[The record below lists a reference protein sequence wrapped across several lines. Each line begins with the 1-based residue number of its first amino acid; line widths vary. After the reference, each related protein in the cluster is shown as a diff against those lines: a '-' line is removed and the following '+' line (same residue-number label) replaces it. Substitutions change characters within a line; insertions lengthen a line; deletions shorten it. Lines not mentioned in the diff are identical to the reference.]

1 MNSDAMSPENAY
13 ICVFCGSMRG
23 ARPAFAQAAQRLG
36 QALAKLGLG
45 VVYGGGRVGL
55 MGVLADAAL
64 AAGGRVVGVIPDALA
79 LKEIAHSG
87 LTELHVVPGMHER
100 KALMAQRSAAF
111 LAMPGGVGTF
121 EEFFEILTWAV
132 LGLHQKPIGLL
143 NIEHYFDPLL
153 SLLNHAVAEGFV
165 RPEHL
170 DLILVADDPE
180 SLAVRLIAHRP
191 PPSRGPMWIDI
202 DQT

>member
-1 MNSDAMSPENAY
+1 MAETSDRRVGIIM
-13 ICVFCGSMRG
+13 GSRSDM
-23 ARPAFAQAAQRLG
+23 AA
-36 QALAKLGLG
+36 ADKA
-45 VVYGGGRVGL
+45 VVVLTDPVTSNMAGRVIADLAIKNRLPL
-55 MGVLADAAL
+55 MCDLSEFTRAGAL
-64 AAGGRVVGVIPDALA
+64 MSYGPSL
-79 LKEIAHSG
+79 LS
-87 LTELHVVPGMHER
+87 
-100 KALMAQRSAAF
+100 MAQRSAAF

-153 SLLNHAVAEGFV
+153 NLLNHAVAEGFV

-170 DLILVADDPE
+170 NLILVSDDPE
-180 SLAVRLIAHRP
+180 SLATRLTTHQP